1 MVWLTLLLETCF
13 HGQIEG
19 KHHCMHRRPPDNR
32 LYATERFHRVFM
44 VLFAPAYAVLLPFIF
59 TGATSWAAR
68 NYAPRRR
75 WWPLTLLSL
84 LTATISSAC
93 VLVIQAS
100 RGIEGDLGQL
110 LKAWALAYLVF
121 CAVLLP
127 HSMARFRAL
136 QRARA
141 DRKIENRPQ

>member
-44 VLFAPAYAVLLPFIF
+44 VLFALAYAVLLPFIF
-59 TGATSWAAR
+59 TGATSWTAR

-75 WWPLTLLSL
+75 WWPFTLLSL
-84 LTATISSAC
+84 LAATISSAC
-93 VLVIQAS
+93 VLVVHVT
-100 RGIEGDLGQL
+100 RNTEGDLGQL
-110 LKAWALAYLVF
+110 LTAWALSCLVF
-121 CAVLLP
+121 FAVLLP
-127 HSMARFRAL
+127 HSIARFRVL
-136 QRARA
+136 QQTRGARRAMRQ
-141 DRKIENRPQ
+141 PQ